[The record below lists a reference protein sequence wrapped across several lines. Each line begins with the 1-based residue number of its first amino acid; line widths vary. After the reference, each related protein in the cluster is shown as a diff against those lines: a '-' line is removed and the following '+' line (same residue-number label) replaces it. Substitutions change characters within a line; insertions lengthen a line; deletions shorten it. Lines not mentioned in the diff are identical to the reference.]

1 MSNKSQAHSIAN
13 VPDADELSSSLGEVR
28 RHLVNEVKVRQ
39 SVIKPIEQSLRALKD
54 PHGNAVALYEAG
66 EALSKKPIELELPKG
81 AEKLFT
87 GLQTLADVHLS
98 ELEFTFARDLREAF
112 KEQNI
117 KLTGEPTALI
127 ADLFVIKPDLRR
139 KLVEIT
145 FSRQSVTD
153 KKIKLDVTQ
162 VVSAYQ
168 RAQKEICERKVDY
181 DALVQEI
188 YEAYERTLKLAGKQ
202 VGTRMGIVDCYR
214 ELVLVRQPL
223 SFRKAPSKNSFKDYP
238 KTHFAYDMLE
248 LRRQNRLSYNG
259 LRLNLGVSTI
269 EVGGDTAK
277 AMFMATSATEG
288 QFIKD
293 LYFSEK

>member
-1 MSNKSQAHSIAN
+1 MSNKSQAHSVAN
-13 VPDADELSSSLGEVR
+13 VPDAEELSSGLGEAR
-28 RHLVNEVKVRQ
+28 RQLVNEVKIRQ

-54 PHGNAVALYEAG
+54 PHSNAVALYEAG
-66 EALSKKPIELELPKG
+66 EALEKRPADLELPKG

-87 GLQTLADVHLS
+87 ELQTLADAHLS

-127 ADLFVIKPDLRR
+127 ADLFIIRPDLRR

-153 KKIKLDVTQ
+153 KKIKLDVAQ

-168 RAQKEICERKVDY
+168 RAQKDICERKVDY
-181 DALVQEI
+181 DELIKEI

-202 VGTRMGIVDCYR
+202 VGARMSIVDCYR

-248 LRRQNRLSYNG
+248 LRRQNKLGYNG

-269 EVGGDTAK
+269 ETGGDTAK
-277 AMFMATSATEG
+277 AMFLATSATEG
-288 QFIKD
+288 QFIRD

>member
-1 MSNKSQAHSIAN
+1 MSNKSQAHSLAN
-13 VPDADELSSSLGEVR
+13 VPDADELSSGLSEVR
-28 RHLVNEVKVRQ
+28 RHLANEVKVRQ

-54 PHGNAVALYEAG
+54 PHSNAVSLYEAG
-66 EALSKKPIELELPKG
+66 EALSKRPAELELPKG
-81 AEKLFT
+81 TEKLFT

-98 ELEFTFARDLREAF
+98 ELEFTFTRDLREAF

-248 LRRQNRLSYNG
+248 LRRQNRLGYND

-277 AMFMATSATEG
+277 AMFLATSATEG